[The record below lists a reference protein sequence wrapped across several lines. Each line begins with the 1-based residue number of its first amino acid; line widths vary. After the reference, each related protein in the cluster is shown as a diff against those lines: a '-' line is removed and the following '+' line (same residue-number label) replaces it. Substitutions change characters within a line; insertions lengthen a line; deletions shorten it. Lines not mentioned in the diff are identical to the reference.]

1 MKEHLGMPRK
11 LAILAFAIVGMN
23 ICVILTLR
31 DSPARSLL
39 TNLLQIGSSGLA
51 AALCFLAR
59 RRGRGLSRQFW
70 LLVGMSMVTWGVANV
85 GWMYYENWLHIA
97 TPRFSIVRVLFDV
110 QGVFYAIA
118 LFLDKDRDSPN
129 FDLETLLD
137 SVQIALVFFSVF
149 FGLYYV
155 QLLQGDHPQA
165 NALVLTWIFVAINL
179 TLTGIAGIQAL
190 SARTKHT
197 RSLYGGLALFLL
209 VYTISTGIAES
220 SEANLQTQTGSWFD
234 LGWSIPFLVGAVWA
248 ARWEETTELPA
259 VPAPRPK
266 SLRRLTFSNLLLAL
280 APLTV
285 LVLVERLGPEWR
297 LIGFTL
303 LVISLL
309 CYAARLGVTEFR
321 QAQSASAVQMHSQ
334 GMESAADGISILDA
348 QGEHVYA
355 NSAFARMMGFESA
368 LAMMGKSWREIYDHR
383 DVALLQDQVRESLA
397 QSGKWSGQISIRR
410 QDNSRI
416 PIEMTITVM
425 AQGGTVY
432 VARDIT
438 RRLAAERARTETE
451 TKYRALIE
459 QVAAVSYIAELG
471 VHGVWLYVSPQVE
484 AIFGYTPDE
493 WLSQSDQWTQFIPPE
508 DHPMIHAAEE
518 ACVSARRFQAEYR
531 ITRKDGQI
539 IWVSDTA
546 VVVPGSDNHPLMEGI
561 IVDITERKALENQ
574 LQQAR
579 RMEAVG
585 RLAGGIAHD
594 FNNLLTIIKGYVE
607 MATNRSVAQPEL
619 RSDLQH
625 IEDASERA
633 GTLVRQLLA
642 FSRKQ
647 VLKPKILDLNSI
659 VLSLDKLLRRLL
671 AETVEMKTIAGKD
684 VGAVKADPSQI
695 EQVIMNL
702 VVNARD
708 AMPSGGRILIETSNV
723 ELDDAYA
730 QDHATVRPG
739 RYVMLAVTD
748 TGIGMTSDTVAHIFE
763 PFYTTKES
771 GRGTGLGLSTV
782 YGIVKQSGG
791 YIWVY
796 SEPGKG
802 TTFKVY
808 LPQVEERVEVSSSA
822 ETPAPAARDGKETIL
837 LVEDEPAVR
846 ELTRMVLSKRGYS
859 VLEALNPADAERLA
873 GRHGTEIHLLLTDV
887 VMPGMSGHELAKRL
901 TARHRNLRVL
911 YMSGYTHN
919 VIAED
924 GTLEEGLS
932 FLQKPFTPQVLA
944 QKVRETLDRPVPVK

>member
-1 MKEHLGMPRK
+1 MPRK
-11 LAILAFAIVGMN
+11 LAILSFVIVGLS
-23 ICVILTLR
+23 ISVILILG
-31 DSPARSLL
+31 DSPAGSFL
-39 TNLLQIGSSGLA
+39 TNALQIGSSWVA
-51 AALCFLAR
+51 AGLCFLAR
-59 RRGRGLSRQFW
+59 KRGRGLSRQFW
-70 LLVGMSMVTWGVANV
+70 LLVGLSMATWGAANV

-110 QGVFYAIA
+110 QGAFYAIA

-137 SVQIALVFFSVF
+137 SVQIALVFFCVF

-155 QLLQGDHPQA
+155 QLLQGSHPQA
-165 NALVLTWIFVAINL
+165 NELVLTWIFVGVNL
-179 TLTGIAGIQAL
+179 SLTVIAGIQAL
-190 SARTKHT
+190 SARTKRL

-209 VYTISTGIAES
+209 VYTIGSGIAES
-220 SEANLQTQTGSWFD
+220 PQANLSTKTGSWFD
-234 LGWSIPFLVGAVWA
+234 LGWSIPFLVGAVWV
-248 ARWEETTELPA
+248 ARWEETAEVQA
-259 VPAPRPK
+259 VPASRPK
-266 SLRRLTFSNLLLAL
+266 TLGKFTFSNLMLAL

-285 LVLVERLGPEWR
+285 LILVERLGPEWR

-303 LVISLL
+303 LIISLL

-321 QAQSASAVQMHSQ
+321 QAQSANTVQMHSQ

-355 NSAFARMMGFESA
+355 NSAFVRMMGFESPR
-368 LAMMGKSWREIYDHR
+368 AMMGKSWRAIYDHR

-416 PIEMTITVM
+416 PMEMTITAM
-425 AQGGTVY
+425 AQGGTVC

-451 TKYRALIE
+451 AKYRTLIE

-484 AIFGYTPDE
+484 TIFGYTPDE
-493 WLSQSDQWTQFIPPE
+493 WLSQSDQWTRFIPAE
-508 DHPMIHAAEE
+508 DHPIIHAAEE
-518 ACVSARRFQAEYR
+518 ACISARRFQAEYR
-531 ITRKDGQI
+531 ITRKDGQT

-594 FNNLLTIIKGYVE
+594 FNNLLTIINGYVE
-607 MATNRSVAQPEL
+607 MATNRRGAQPEL
-619 RSDLQH
+619 RRDLQH
-625 IEDASERA
+625 IGDASERA

-659 VLSLDKLLRRLL
+659 VLNLDKLLRRLL

-708 AMPSGGRILIETSNV
+708 AMPNGGRILIETSNV
-723 ELDDAYA
+723 ELDDTYT

-748 TGIGMTSDTVAHIFE
+748 TGVGMTADTVAHIFE

-808 LPQVEERVEVSSSA
+808 LPRVEEHVEVSSSA
-822 ETPAPAARDGKETIL
+822 QIPAPAARDGKETIL

-859 VLEALNPADAERLA
+859 VLEALNPADAEWLA
-873 GRHGTEIHLLLTDV
+873 SSHGTEIHLLLTDV

-901 TARHRNLRVL
+901 TARHGNLRVL